1 MDWTA
6 IRLNKVSRGKVCEEL
21 RCKEGGQEKRKGG
34 SGATEQGTDQ
44 QGRSGNG
51 EAMNKLNKQVKQV
64 KQGKQV
70 ESSSKLKTW
79 STGYLCENGEKATK
93 WPVRRAHPI

>member
-1 MDWTA
+1 MP
-6 IRLNKVSRGKVCEEL
+6 INEL
-21 RCKEGGQEKRKGG
+21 SKCKGGGQDRRKAG

-64 KQGKQV
+64 KQGKQGKQV
-70 ESSSKLKTW
+70 ES
-79 STGYLCENGEKATK
+79 
-93 WPVRRAHPI
+93 

>member
-1 MDWTA
+1 M
-6 IRLNKVSRGKVCEEL
+6 
-21 RCKEGGQEKRKGG
+21 CKGGGQDRRKAG

-64 KQGKQV
+64 KQGKQGKQV
-70 ESSSKLKTW
+70 ES
-79 STGYLCENGEKATK
+79 
-93 WPVRRAHPI
+93 

>member
-1 MDWTA
+1 MSGSPYMWVRDSEYFWKEVNSIGTEV
-6 IRLNKVSRGKVCEEL
+6 LLVYS
-21 RCKEGGQEKRKGG
+21 CKGGGQDRRKAG

-64 KQGKQV
+64 KQGKQGKQV
-70 ESSSKLKTW
+70 
-79 STGYLCENGEKATK
+79 
-93 WPVRRAHPI
+93 

>member
-1 MDWTA
+1 MSNSGWMPANSIGVGDENFHA
-6 IRLNKVSRGKVCEEL
+6 SENVFISGVRPPVPINEL
-21 RCKEGGQEKRKGG
+21 SKCKEGGQEKRKAG

-70 ESSSKLKTW
+70 ES
-79 STGYLCENGEKATK
+79 
-93 WPVRRAHPI
+93 